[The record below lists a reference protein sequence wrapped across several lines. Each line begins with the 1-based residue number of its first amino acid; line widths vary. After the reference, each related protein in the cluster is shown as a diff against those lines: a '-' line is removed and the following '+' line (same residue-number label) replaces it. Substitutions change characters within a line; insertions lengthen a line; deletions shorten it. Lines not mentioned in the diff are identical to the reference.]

1 MANVSLSTG
10 ELKKALLFVS
20 LMTVGVGAAVGLV
33 RHYAFGADPTAALV
47 VGLVSGASWSVLF
60 SSWALRRTWTWNWL
74 AWATG
79 RPIIHG
85 VWFGHLCTNYESH
98 DGSVGKRIPIAFVIR
113 QTFLGYSLLS
123 YTERQDSVTLAETL
137 DVDDKHDTVHLR
149 YMYRFQIM
157 RENERK
163 QTTGAGELKL
173 IENGTK
179 LKGHYLTD
187 SPTQGSAE
195 LALVQREVDGIDT
208 FRAVHALH
216 QTRLST
222 PVLSGPLG
230 PATLVNLSNVITKP
244 SDKAD

>member
-20 LMTVGVGAAVGLV
+20 LTTVGIGALVSLV

-47 VGLVSGASWSVLF
+47 VGLLSGASWSVLF
-60 SSWALRRTWTWNWL
+60 STWTLRRKWTWNWL

-85 VWFGHLCTNYESH
+85 VWFGHLSTNYVSH
-98 DGSVGKRIPIAFVIR
+98 DGTVGKLIPIAFVIK

-123 YTERQDSVTLAETL
+123 YTERQDSITLAETL

-195 LALVQREVDGIDT
+195 LVLVQREVDGIDT
-208 FRAVHALH
+208 FQAVQALH
-216 QTRLST
+216 NARSST
-222 PVLSGPLG
+222 PVHSGQPDSTPPTPL
-230 PATLVNLSNVITKP
+230 ANAKP
-244 SDKAD
+244 SGKAD

>member
-20 LMTVGVGAAVGLV
+20 LMTVGIGALVGFV
-33 RHYAFGADPTAALV
+33 RHYAFGADPTAALA
-47 VGLVSGASWSVLF
+47 VGLLSGASWSVLF
-60 SSWALRRTWTWNWL
+60 STLAFRRTWTWNWL
-74 AWATG
+74 AWASG

-85 VWFGHLCTNYESH
+85 VWFGHLNTNYGSH
-98 DGSVGKRIPIAFVIR
+98 DGSVGRHIPIAFVIK

-173 IENGTK
+173 LENGTR

-195 LALVQREVDGIDT
+195 LVLVQREVDGIDT
-208 FRAVHALH
+208 FLAVQAL
-216 QTRLST
+216 QRIKFSTPILSDQPDAATPAAVANAVTRLSGK
-222 PVLSGPLG
+222 V
-230 PATLVNLSNVITKP
+230 
-244 SDKAD
+244 D

>member
-20 LMTVGVGAAVGLV
+20 LMTVGIGALVGLV
-33 RHYAFGADPTAALV
+33 RHYAFGADSTAALA
-47 VGLVSGASWSVLF
+47 VGLLSGASWSVLISTLAF
-60 SSWALRRTWTWNWL
+60 RRTWTWNWL
-74 AWATG
+74 ARAIG

-85 VWFGHLCTNYESH
+85 VWFGHLNTNYGSH
-98 DGSVGKRIPIAFVIR
+98 DGSVGRLIPIAFVIK
-113 QTFLGYSLLS
+113 QTFLGYSLRS

-173 IENGTK
+173 LENGTR

-195 LALVQREVDGIDT
+195 LVLLQREVGGIDT
-208 FRAVHALH
+208 FLAVQALH
-216 QTRLST
+216 QNKFST
-222 PVLSGPLG
+222 PIYSDQSGPGTPAPLANATIKLSGK
-230 PATLVNLSNVITKP
+230 V
-244 SDKAD
+244 D

>member
-1 MANVSLSTG
+1 MSTT
-10 ELKKALLFVS
+10 S
-20 LMTVGVGAAVGLV
+20 MT
-33 RHYAFGADPTAALV
+33 PSTC
-47 VGLVSGASWSVLF
+47 
-60 SSWALRRTWTWNWL
+60 
-74 AWATG
+74 AT
-79 RPIIHG
+79 
-85 VWFGHLCTNYESH
+85 L
-98 DGSVGKRIPIAFVIR
+98 
-113 QTFLGYSLLS
+113 
-123 YTERQDSVTLAETL
+123 
-137 DVDDKHDTVHLR
+137 
-149 YMYRFQIM
+149 YRFQIM

>member
-1 MANVSLSTG
+1 MPTQPRRLRSDYYPAQAGPFYSRLWRSAERG
-10 ELKKALLFVS
+10 P
-20 LMTVGVGAAVGLV
+20 G
-33 RHYAFGADPTAALV
+33 TAAW
-47 VGLVSGASWSVLF
+47 AS
-60 SSWALRRTWTWNWL
+60 
-74 AWATG
+74 G

-85 VWFGHLCTNYESH
+85 VWFGHLNTNYGSH
-98 DGSVGKRIPIAFVIR
+98 DGSVGRRIPIAFVIK

-173 IENGTK
+173 LEKGTRP
-179 LKGHYLTD
+179 KGHYLTD

-195 LALVQREVDGIDT
+195 LVLIQREVDGIDT
-208 FRAVHALH
+208 FRAVQALH
-216 QTRLST
+216 QINFST
-222 PVLSGPLG
+222 PILSGQPDQAT
-230 PATLVNLSNVITKP
+230 PAALANAVTKLSGKVFSLTVSHI
-244 SDKAD
+244 

>member
-20 LMTVGVGAAVGLV
+20 LMTVGIGGFVGLV
-33 RHYAFGADPTAALV
+33 RHYAFRAELTEALV
-47 VGLVSGASWSVLF
+47 VGLLSGVSWSVLF
-60 SSWALRRTWTWNWL
+60 STWAFRRTWTWNWL

-85 VWFGHLCTNYESH
+85 VWFGHLYTNYGAL
-98 DGSVGKRIPIAFVIR
+98 DGGAGKHIPIAFVIR

-123 YTERQDSVTLAETL
+123 YTESQDSVTLAETL

-173 IENGTK
+173 IESGTR
-179 LKGHYLTD
+179 LRGHYLTD
-187 SPTQGSAE
+187 SPTQGSAD
-195 LALVQREVDGIDT
+195 LVLVQRKVDRIDT
-208 FRAVHALH
+208 FKAVQALH
-216 QTRLST
+216 RSKFST
-222 PVLSGPLG
+222 PINSDQPSTVTPGAMTSAITNPSG
-230 PATLVNLSNVITKP
+230 KH
-244 SDKAD
+244 D

>member
-20 LMTVGVGAAVGLV
+20 LTTVGIGALAGLV

-47 VGLVSGASWSVLF
+47 VGLLSGASWSVLF
-60 SSWALRRTWTWNWL
+60 STWALRRTWTWNWL
-74 AWATG
+74 AWASG

-85 VWFGHLCTNYESH
+85 VWFGHLSTNYESH
-98 DGSVGKRIPIAFVIR
+98 DGSVGKRIPIAFVIK

-123 YTERQDSVTLAETL
+123 YTERQDSITLAETL

-195 LALVQREVDGIDT
+195 LVLVQREVDGIDT
-208 FRAVHALH
+208 FRAVQALH
-216 QTRLST
+216 NARFST
-222 PVLSGPLG
+222 PVHSGQAD
-230 PATLVNLSNVITKP
+230 PAPPVALANAKP
-244 SDKAD
+244 SGKAD